1 MKQTLSEARSFSGF
15 ARHTKFSAWPFH
27 DRRFEF
33 PMSLWMKTP
42 WRCSILGEKMEI
54 LLKEEIG
61 GRTLSIQADKVAKQ
75 ASGSVVVRYGD
86 TIVLVTVVAAHDERD
101 SNFLPLTVEY
111 QEKIYAAGRI
121 PGNYFRREIGRPSEK
136 ETLTARLIDRPIRP
150 LFPKEWR
157 YEIQVI
163 ATVLSMDQE
172 NDPDTLAMIGAST
185 ALELS
190 DIPFAGPIACVRVGR
205 IDGQLK
211 INPPSSQLENSDINV
226 IVAGSKTGVVMVEGG
241 GDVVSEADMLEAIFF
256 GHQQMQ
262 PLIDLQLKLKESHG
276 VPKRPFTPPQKDP
289 QLVNTL
295 QAGAASRIREAIL
308 IPEKISRQDA
318 VRELKAEI
326 FESLGE
332 DYSDRKAEV
341 YEILKD
347 IQKQISRDLILKENR
362 RIDNRKFD
370 EIRPITCEVGL
381 LPRPHGSALFTRG
394 ETQVLGVLTLGS
406 GQDEQRVETLY
417 GEEFRP
423 FMLHYNFPPYS
434 VGETKRISGPSRRD
448 IGHGGLSTRAIEKIL
463 PDKETFDYTIRL
475 VSEVLESNGSSSMGT
490 VCSCCMALMDGG
502 VPIKSPVAGI
512 AMGLVK
518 EDDQVVILSDI
529 LGDEDHTGDM
539 DFKVTG
545 SAEGITALQ
554 MDIKIHELSRDIMQ
568 RALEQARAGRLFILN
583 KMLETIPQPRKEISP
598 YAPTISTIKINPD
611 KIREVIGPGGKI
623 IRGIQSETNTSI
635 EIDDSGLVKIA
646 AFSKEEGDAALK
658 MVEDLTQE
666 PEIGAIYEGKVV
678 KITDF
683 GAFVQILPGTDG
695 LVHISQ
701 LANRRIT
708 KVSDVVKEGDMLKVK
723 VLEISRDGKI
733 RLSHKA
739 TLEEAHGRSNR

>member
-1 MKQTLSEARSFSGF
+1 V
-15 ARHTKFSAWPFH
+15 
-27 DRRFEF
+27 
-33 PMSLWMKTP
+33 
-42 WRCSILGEKMEI
+42 
-54 LLKEEIG
+54 G
-61 GRTLSIQADKVAKQ
+61 GRPLSIQTDKVAKQ

-86 TIVLVTVVAAHDERD
+86 TIVLVTAVAAHDVRVSD
-101 SNFLPLTVEY
+101 FLPLTVEY

-172 NDPDTLAMIGAST
+172 NDPDSLAMIGASA
-185 ALELS
+185 ALEIS

-205 IDGQLK
+205 INGQLK
-211 INPPSSQLENSDINV
+211 INPSLTELEETDINI

-241 GDVVSEADMLEAIFF
+241 SDVVSEADMLEAIFF
-256 GHQQMQ
+256 GHREMQ
-262 PLIDLQLKLKESHG
+262 PLIDLQEKLKESNG
-276 VPKRPFTPPQKDP
+276 RPKRAFTPPEKDP
-289 QLVNTL
+289 ELVNTL
-295 QAGAASRIREAIL
+295 NAEASERMRAAIL
-308 IPEKISRQDA
+308 VPEKTRRQDA

-326 FESLGE
+326 FEKLGE
-332 DYSDRKAEV
+332 NYSERKAEV

-347 IQKQISRDLILKENR
+347 IQKKISRDLILKENR

-463 PDKETFDYTIRL
+463 PDKEKFDYTIRL

-502 VPIKSPVAGI
+502 VPIKAPVAGI

-518 EDDQVVILSDI
+518 EGDQVVILSDI

-545 SAEGITALQ
+545 TEAGITALQ
-554 MDIKIHELSRDIMQ
+554 MDIKIHELSKDIMQ
-568 RALEQARAGRLFILN
+568 SALEQARAGRIFILN
-583 KMLETIPQPRKEISP
+583 KMLETIREPREEISP

-623 IRGIQSETNTSI
+623 IRGIQSETNTSV

-658 MVEDLTQE
+658 MVQDLTQE

-708 KVSDVVKEGDMLKVK
+708 KVSDVVKEGDALKVK

-739 TLEEAHGRSNR
+739 VLEEEHGRASR

>member
-1 MKQTLSEARSFSGF
+1 
-15 ARHTKFSAWPFH
+15 
-27 DRRFEF
+27 
-33 PMSLWMKTP
+33 
-42 WRCSILGEKMEI
+42 MEI

-61 GRTLSIQADKVAKQ
+61 GRILSIQANKVAKQ
-75 ASGSVVVRYGD
+75 ASGSVVVQYGD
-86 TIVLVTVVAAHDERD
+86 TLVLVTAVAAHDERD
-101 SNFLPLTVEY
+101 SDFLPLTVEY

-157 YEIQVI
+157 YETQVI

-172 NDPDTLAMIGAST
+172 NDPDTLAMIGASA
-185 ALELS
+185 ALEIS
-190 DIPFAGPIACVRVGR
+190 EIPFAGPIAAVRVGR

-211 INPPSSQLENSDINV
+211 INPPSSELEKSDINI
-226 IVAGSKTGVVMVEGG
+226 IVAGSKTGLVMVEGG
-241 GDVVSEADMLEAIFF
+241 SNIVGEADLLEAMFF
-256 GHQQMQ
+256 GHRQMQ
-262 PLIDLQLKLKESHG
+262 PLIDLQSKLKESAETS
-276 VPKRPFTPPQKDP
+276 KRAFQPPQKD
-289 QLVNTL
+289 QELVDRIN
-295 QAGAASRIREAIL
+295 AAAREKMREAIL
-308 IPEKISRQDA
+308 IPEKISRHDTLRQI
-318 VRELKAEI
+318 KTQI
-326 FESLGE
+326 FEQLGE
-332 DYSDRKAEV
+332 AYSDRKNEV
-341 YEILKD
+341 DTILED
-347 IQKQISRDLILKENR
+347 LQKQITRNLILNENR

-434 VGETKRISGPSRRD
+434 VGEVKRISGPTRRD

-463 PDKETFDYTIRL
+463 PDKEAFDYTIRL

-490 VCSCCMALMDGG
+490 VCACCLALMDGG
-502 VPIKSPVAGI
+502 VPIKTPVAGI

-518 EDDQVVILSDI
+518 NNDQVVILSDI
-529 LGDEDHTGDM
+529 LGDEDHSGDM

-545 SAEGITALQ
+545 TADGITALQ
-554 MDIKIHELSRDIMQ
+554 MDIKIHELSREIMQ
-568 RALEQARAGRLFILN
+568 RALEQAREGRIFILN
-583 KMLETIPQPRKEISP
+583 KMLETIKEPRKEISP
-598 YAPTISTIKINPD
+598 YAPTISAIKINPD

-623 IRGIQSETNTSI
+623 IRGIQNETNTSI

-646 AFSKEEGDAALK
+646 AYSKEEGDAAVK
-658 MVEDLTQE
+658 MVQDLTRE
-666 PEIGAIYEGKVV
+666 PEVGAIYEGTVV

-683 GAFVQILPGTDG
+683 GAFVQILPGSDG

-708 KVSDVVKEGDMLKVK
+708 KVSDVVKEGDPLKVK

-739 TLEEAHGRSNR
+739 VIEEEHGRTS

>member
-1 MKQTLSEARSFSGF
+1 
-15 ARHTKFSAWPFH
+15 
-27 DRRFEF
+27 
-33 PMSLWMKTP
+33 
-42 WRCSILGEKMEI
+42 MEI

-61 GRTLSIQADKVAKQ
+61 GRILSIQANKVAKQ
-75 ASGSVVVRYGD
+75 ASGSVVVQYGD
-86 TIVLVTVVAAHDERD
+86 TLVLVTAVAAHDERD
-101 SNFLPLTVEY
+101 SDFLPLTVEY

-157 YEIQVI
+157 YETQVI

-172 NDPDTLAMIGAST
+172 NDPDTLAMIGASA
-185 ALELS
+185 ALEIS
-190 DIPFAGPIACVRVGR
+190 EIPFAGPIAAVRVGR

-211 INPPSSQLENSDINV
+211 INPPSSELEKSDINI
-226 IVAGSKTGVVMVEGG
+226 IVAGSKTGLVMVEGG
-241 GDVVSEADMLEAIFF
+241 SNIVGEADLLEAMFF
-256 GHQQMQ
+256 GHRQMQ
-262 PLIDLQLKLKESHG
+262 PLIDLQSKLKESAETS
-276 VPKRPFTPPQKDP
+276 KRAFQPPQKD
-289 QLVNTL
+289 QELVDRIN
-295 QAGAASRIREAIL
+295 AAAREKMREAIL
-308 IPEKISRQDA
+308 IPEKISRHDTLRQI
-318 VRELKAEI
+318 KAQI
-326 FESLGE
+326 FEQLGE
-332 DYSDRKAEV
+332 AYSDRKNEV
-341 YEILKD
+341 YTILED
-347 IQKQISRDLILKENR
+347 LQKQITRNLILNENR

-434 VGETKRISGPSRRD
+434 VGEVKRISGPTRRD

-463 PDKETFDYTIRL
+463 PDKEAFDYTIRL

-490 VCSCCMALMDGG
+490 VCACCLALMDGG
-502 VPIKSPVAGI
+502 VPIKTPVAGI

-518 EDDQVVILSDI
+518 NNDQVVILSDI
-529 LGDEDHTGDM
+529 LGDEDHSGDM

-545 SAEGITALQ
+545 TADGITALQ
-554 MDIKIHELSRDIMQ
+554 MDIKIHELSREIMQ
-568 RALEQARAGRLFILN
+568 RALEQAREGRIFILN
-583 KMLETIPQPRKEISP
+583 KMLETIKEPRKEISP
-598 YAPTISTIKINPD
+598 YAPTISAIKINPD

-623 IRGIQSETNTSI
+623 IRGIQNETNTSI

-646 AFSKEEGDAALK
+646 AYSKEEGDAAVK
-658 MVEDLTQE
+658 MVQDLTRE
-666 PEIGAIYEGKVV
+666 PEVGAIYEGTVV

-683 GAFVQILPGTDG
+683 GAFVQILPGSDG

-708 KVSDVVKEGDMLKVK
+708 KVSDVVKEGDPLKVK

-739 TLEEAHGRSNR
+739 VIEEEHGRTS